1 MSDVKIKEEV
11 TKEEQDKNGK
21 HKESSSKKVQKE
33 SKQLKDLKAQVDKL
47 EKQLAGAETETLK
60 LKDQLLRKM
69 AEFDNYKR
77 RTEKEFIDNIQSAS
91 RELIEELLPVIDDF
105 ERTIQHAEA
114 ENVNSAL
121 LEGVQLVYKNLMKA
135 LTKRGLSVLE
145 AVGQEFNPDEHD
157 ALVQVESDKYDSGYV
172 VDVHLKGY
180 KLNDKVIRHAQV
192 LVSK

>member
-1 MSDVKIKEEV
+1 MSDVKINEEV

-77 RTEKEFIDNIQSAS
+77 RTEKEFIDKGNANYPNI
-91 RELIEELLPVIDDF
+91 RF
-105 ERTIQHAEA
+105 
-114 ENVNSAL
+114 
-121 LEGVQLVYKNLMKA
+121 
-135 LTKRGLSVLE
+135 
-145 AVGQEFNPDEHD
+145 
-157 ALVQVESDKYDSGYV
+157 
-172 VDVHLKGY
+172 
-180 KLNDKVIRHAQV
+180 IR
-192 LVSK
+192 